1 MGAIAGISLLVGGIG
16 IMNIM
21 MASVFERTR
30 EIGIRRASGATQLNI
45 LVQFMIESMMLSFIG
60 GLIGILLGF
69 ILTKIIAAYADWR
82 TIVSWETII
91 LAFGV
96 SVGVGII
103 FGVYPAHRAALMD
116 PIEAL
121 RYE

>member
-1 MGAIAGISLLVGGIG
+1 
-16 IMNIM
+16 MNIM

-30 EIGIRRASGATQLNI
+30 EIGIRRASGATKSNI
-45 LVQFMIESMMLSFIG
+45 LNQFMIESILLSFVG
-60 GLIGILLGF
+60 GMIGILLGF

-82 TIVSWETII
+82 TIVSWEAIL

-103 FGVYPAHRAALMD
+103 SGVYPAYRAALMD

-121 RYE
+121 RFE